1 MWDARLLTP
10 SSHSRNLLALQR
22 GVRHST
28 LHRNQ
33 SSSPKQK
40 PSCHRGNLLPPRG
53 HAAAA
58 TSDAAN
64 SADAAM
70 LQLHPIRLHL
80 MTRSACT
87 SDGTP
92 PSATPPPSPTLR
104 RASTCA
110 PAWRNPSGA
119 SRPRRSPLPPPANAS
134 FVWPRRSSSPSLSTS
149 RPSPPRQMS
158 QGTDLLHFRLPCPC
172 SNRFD
177 SDESSCSGLLAIAT
191 TGSIYLLW
199 TPRKARGLIHPCT
212 KTYCV
217 MCLLPHIDAF

>member
-1 MWDARLLTP
+1 VIFVLP
-10 SSHSRNLLALQR
+10 SA
-22 GVRHST
+22 
-28 LHRNQ
+28 
-33 SSSPKQK
+33 
-40 PSCHRGNLLPPRG
+40 
-53 HAAAA
+53 HACDPTAPAGA
-58 TSDAAN
+58 TSKLAT
-64 SADAAM
+64 

-134 FVWPRRSSSPSLSTS
+134 FVWPRRSSTPSLSTS

-158 QGTDLLHFRLPCPC
+158 QGRDLLHFRLPCPC

-177 SDESSCSGLLAIAT
+177 SDESSCSGLLATAT

-199 TPRKARGLIHPCT
+199 TPHKARCLIHPCT
-212 KTYCV
+212 KIYCV
-217 MCLLPHIDAF
+217 MCLLLHADAF